1 MGTQAVSIANRHNM
15 RDNQFVSEAGISLVK
30 RALRRGLSRESSIQ
44 RFTNLHWIEISAA
57 LRILESKGS
66 VVPRGVVRRWWG
78 TTEDTYCYR
87 ERRNRE
93 LIKPRST
100 RGRGRREMTAHAIR
114 NGFFQAIGGGAVD
127 WEGLKFV
134 KEKRRRRH

>member
-1 MGTQAVSIANRHNM
+1 VSVVNRHNM
-15 RDNQFVSEAGISLVK
+15 RDNQFVSEAAIFLVK

-57 LRILESKGS
+57 LRILESKGA
-66 VVPRGVVRRWWG
+66 VVPRGAVRRWWG
-78 TTEDTYCYR
+78 TAEDTYCYR

-93 LIKPRST
+93 LITPRKN
-100 RGRGRREMTAHAIR
+100 RGKGRRDMTMYSLR
-114 NGFFQAIGGGAVD
+114 NGFFESIGGGAVG

-134 KEKRRRRH
+134 KEKRRRRQ